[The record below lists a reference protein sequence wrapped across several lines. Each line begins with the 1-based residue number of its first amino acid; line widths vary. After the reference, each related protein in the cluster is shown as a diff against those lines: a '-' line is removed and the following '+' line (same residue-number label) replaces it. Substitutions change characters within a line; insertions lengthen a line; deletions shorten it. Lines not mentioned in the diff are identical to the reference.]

1 MVKRILTVLFF
12 IMMAAMLFLFFYN
25 KWYVLFSIHNIEQA
39 RTALIT
45 FGVITPIIIL
55 VLYLGF
61 NLAFLPTLFF
71 SFLCGYLYGTFYG
84 FILAWAGMS
93 LGLLG
98 SFLGGRYLFRDI
110 FQKYFGDKKVVIQL
124 ENYLKEHSWKSIIF
138 LRLFFIFPYN
148 VQNYAYALTSVK
160 FRIYAIGSIVGIIP
174 ITLLNAWTGNLIANQ
189 TLVLTDLSSAFKVV
203 PVVFIMIAALLIGK
217 RLVLK
222 SMKK

>member
-12 IMMAAMLFLFFYN
+12 LMLAVMLFLFFYN
-25 KWYVLFSIHNIEQA
+25 KWYALFSINNIDQA

-55 VLYLGF
+55 ALYVGF
-61 NLAFLPTLFF
+61 NVAFLPTLFF

-84 FILAWAGMS
+84 FFLAWLGMS
-93 LGLLG
+93 LGLLA

-110 FQKYFGDKKVVIQL
+110 FQKYFGDKKVVVQL

-160 FRIYAIGSIVGIIP
+160 FTIYALGSIIGIIP
-174 ITLLNAWTGNLIANQ
+174 VTLLNSWTGNLIANQ
-189 TLVLTDLSSAFKVV
+189 TLVLNDSSTAFKVV
-203 PVVFIMIAALLIGK
+203 PVIFILIAALMIGK

-222 SMKK
+222 RLKK